1 MEAKREAKD
10 FAAFVAGGLTAGL
23 SHSLGLIAARAIGV
37 RCGLAIDV
45 GPYLYRR
52 YRGHSA

>member
-1 MEAKREAKD
+1 MKPKILP
-10 FAAFVAGGLTAGL
+10 AFVAGGLTAGL
-23 SHSLGLIAARAIGV
+23 SHSLGLIAAMAIGV
-37 RCGLAIDV
+37 GCGLAIDV